1 MFYSQFILAKK
12 GPLGTIWIAAHLERK
27 LRKNQVADTDIGVS
41 VDSIICP
48 EVPIAL
54 RLSSHLL
61 LGVVRIYSKKVNYLF
76 DDCSEALLKVKQAF
90 RSEAV
95 DLPPEQSKAPYHSIT
110 LPETFDLD
118 DFELPNTDVVNGSY
132 VDHHVSAREHIT
144 LQDPMEGVVFTTS
157 QFGLD
162 ERFGD
167 GDGDGDAFQIG
178 LDLDEELLLD
188 KGGPSSHGK
197 DIMDSLSFA
206 DSSVEPSSLF
216 KGAKSD
222 EEINESSVTTEANF
236 FTIQAPSTPGLLE
249 EPNLPIAEDAQ
260 VSDDH
265 MDEDQNSTEFVAKE
279 SLGADFSK
287 PESYCV
293 DNDIVSSPLKA
304 HVYLEAEKASSHEFP
319 PLTDE
324 VLKYAPSEI
333 ARLPLVNENP
343 LSNGSEETGI
353 IRIQAPDGEGLNAS
367 SGFQSIEVY
376 EGEVMQ
382 VRSSMF
388 ADNQIPAHEAAGAPL
403 DLPACCP
410 YSALADLVPGNDN
423 TFAKSGVPG
432 TVENNSDTRG
442 NTSQLS
448 NADSLDCQKSGKH
461 EPADGKLVSPS
472 EPLLQACSSH
482 IKDVYTSSD
491 LIPSSHP
498 ACCSS
503 SGAESADLH
512 NLDRQT
518 VSLVASDS
526 ICEKGNGDLVSD
538 LPSPEKLLS
547 VPDDIRVSVLLVQS
561 TPETEVITQAD
572 GDSTADMLSGK
583 KRSFIESAVTFQ
595 SVTAVE
601 SSAAAQSTNFLE
613 LVPNDDDLLS
623 SILVGRSTALRLKP
637 TPSIQDTESMKR
649 RRVTPRTTPYKRKVL
664 MDDSMVLHGDTIRQ
678 QLINTEDIRRL
689 RKKAP
694 CTRSEIWVLQ
704 KQCME
709 DEIFSDP
716 LVSGMSA
723 ELISLHSQ
731 PFDLSAIKIVTD
743 EMTTAHHTE
752 VNESGSN
759 LRPQDEENF
768 IDTNNLDS
776 VDRDITNGLE
786 ENMNEQCFN
795 ASFGHQHSQQDASQE
810 NLESENEGRSILS
823 GETADNLETLPKK
836 LLSVSSTLLK
846 EDNLTDHATVVS
858 ASLTKP
864 EDAVVSICDDVAVTV
879 QAAEMLQSTD
889 QRMDSQTTNTGT
901 ETDVS
906 AIKPNDGDMIDNDF
920 TGQPNKGESGQRTD
934 EDWVKEQ
941 MEGFD
946 SFAATIGINLDQS
959 LRLDYASVFAAMSP
973 QIRALVASD
982 HALIDKPADQH
993 ESTYG
998 DEILGSKQYED
1009 NDLEHGDTDSRLES
1023 SALGHDLD
1031 PGSSTPAEKVD
1042 VELLDANDQSFVDP
1056 TSVSNQSII
1065 GDHVLDF
1072 DTESFKH
1079 DTEFLNYDDGDYE
1092 NADDGDNSVPNV
1104 EETGMQETI
1113 GWSAR
1118 TRAVANYLQVLF
1130 HKGAQQGRNVVHLDN
1145 LLAGKSRK
1153 EASRMFFE
1161 TLVLK
1166 TRDYIHV
1173 EQELPFCDIS
1183 IKPRHQLM
1191 KSDF

>member
-95 DLPPEQSKAPYHSIT
+95 DLPPEQYKAPYDSIT

-118 DFELPNTDVVNGSY
+118 DFELPDTDVINGSY

-167 GDGDGDAFQIG
+167 GDAFQIG
-178 LDLDEELLLD
+178 LDLDEDFLMD
-188 KGGPSSHGK
+188 KGGPSSHRK
-197 DIMDSLSFA
+197 DIMDSRSFA
-206 DSSVEPSSLF
+206 DSSVERSSLS

-222 EEINESSVTTEANF
+222 EEINESSATTEANF

-265 MDEDQNSTEFVAKE
+265 MDEDQYSTEFVAKE

-287 PESYCV
+287 PMSYCV

-304 HVYLEAEKASSHEFP
+304 HVHLEAEKASSHEFP

-333 ARLPLVNENP
+333 AQLPLVNENP

-353 IRIQAPDGEGLNAS
+353 IRSQAPDGEGLNGS
-367 SGFQSIEVY
+367 SGFRSIEVH

-388 ADNQIPAHEAAGAPL
+388 ADNQSPTHEAAVAPL

-410 YSALADLVPGNDN
+410 CSSLADLVPGNDN

-432 TVENNSDTRG
+432 TVENKSNTRD

-448 NADSLDCQKSGKH
+448 NTDGLDCQKSGKQ
-461 EPADGKLVSPS
+461 ESADGKLVSAS
-472 EPLLQACSSH
+472 LPLLQACSSH
-482 IKDVYTSSD
+482 LKDANASSD

-503 SGAESADLH
+503 SGAEAADHH

-526 ICEKGNGDLVSD
+526 ICEKGNGILVSD

-547 VPDDIRVSVLLVQS
+547 VPDDIRISVLLVQS
-561 TPETEVITQAD
+561 TPETEIITQAD
-572 GDSTADMLSGK
+572 GDSTANMLTGK

-595 SVTAVE
+595 SVTSVE
-601 SSAAAQSTNFLE
+601 SSAAARSTNFLE

-623 SILVGRSTALRLKP
+623 SILVGRRSTALRLKP

-649 RRVTPRTTPYKRKVL
+649 RRVTPCTTPYKRKVL

-694 CTRSEIWVLQ
+694 CSRSEIWVLQ
-704 KQCME
+704 KQRLE

-731 PFDLSAIKIVTD
+731 PFDLSAIKIGID

-752 VNESGSN
+752 VNESGSS

-768 IDTNNLDS
+768 IDTNLDS
-776 VDRDITNGLE
+776 VNRDVTNGLE

-795 ASFGHQHSQQDASQE
+795 ASFGHQPSQQDAYQE
-810 NLESENEGRSILS
+810 SLESENEGRSILS
-823 GETADNLETLPKK
+823 GETADNLETLPAK
-836 LLSVSSTLLK
+836 LPSVSSTFLK
-846 EDNLTDHATVVS
+846 EDNSTDHATVLS
-858 ASLTKP
+858 PSLTKP
-864 EDAVVSICDDVAVTV
+864 EDAMVSICDDVAVTV

-889 QRMDSQTTNTGT
+889 KGMDSQTTNTGT

-906 AIKPNDGDMIDNDF
+906 VIKPNNGEMIDNDF
-920 TGQPNKGESGQRTD
+920 SGQPNKGGSGQRID

-973 QIRALVASD
+973 QIRALAASD
-982 HALIDKPADQH
+982 HALVDKPADQR
-993 ESTYG
+993 ESTHG
-998 DEILGSKQYED
+998 DEILGSKQYEG
-1009 NDLEHGDTDSRLES
+1009 NDLVHRDTDSRLES
-1023 SALGHDLD
+1023 SAVGHDFD
-1031 PGSSTPAEKVD
+1031 RGSSTPAEKVD
-1042 VELLDANDQSFVDP
+1042 VELLGANDQSFVDP

-1072 DTESFKH
+1072 DTESFRH
-1079 DTEFLNYDDGDYE
+1079 DTDFLNYDDGDDE

-1145 LLAGKSRK
+1145 LLVGKSRK

-1166 TRDYIHV
+1166 TRNYIHV
-1173 EQELPFCDIS
+1173 EQEQPFCDIS
-1183 IKPRHQLM
+1183 IKPRHQFM

>member
-118 DFELPNTDVVNGSY
+118 DFELPDTDVINGSY

-167 GDGDGDAFQIG
+167 GDAFQIG
-178 LDLDEELLLD
+178 LDLDEEMLLD
-188 KGGPSSHGK
+188 KGGPSSRGK
-197 DIMDSLSFA
+197 DIMDSLSYA
-206 DSSVEPSSLF
+206 DSSVEGSSLL
-216 KGAKSD
+216 KDAKSD
-222 EEINESSVTTEANF
+222 EEINESSVATEANF

-265 MDEDQNSTEFVAKE
+265 MDEDQNSTEIVAKE

-287 PESYCV
+287 PESYSV
-293 DNDIVSSPLKA
+293 DYGIVSSPLKA
-304 HVYLEAEKASSHEFP
+304 HVHLEAMKASSHEFP

-343 LSNGSEETGI
+343 LSNGSEETRI
-353 IRIQAPDGEGLNAS
+353 LCIQAPNGEGLNAS
-367 SGFQSIEVY
+367 SGFRSIEVH
-376 EGEVMQ
+376 EGEAMQ
-382 VRSSMF
+382 IRSSMF
-388 ADNQIPAHEAAGAPL
+388 ADNQSPAHEAAGAPL
-403 DLPACCP
+403 DLRACCP
-410 YSALADLVPGNDN
+410 CSSLADLVPGNDN
-423 TFAKSGVPG
+423 TFAKSGVPT
-432 TVENNSDTRG
+432 TVENNGNTRG

-448 NADSLDCQKSGKH
+448 NTDSLDCQKSGKH
-461 EPADGKLVSPS
+461 ESAVGRLVSAS
-472 EPLLQACSSH
+472 EQLLQACSSH
-482 IKDVYTSSD
+482 LKYADALSD
-491 LIPSSHP
+491 LISSSHP

-503 SGAESADLH
+503 SGAESADH
-512 NLDRQT
+512 PNLDRRN
-518 VSLVASDS
+518 VSLVPSDS
-526 ICEKGNGDLVSD
+526 ICEKGIGDLVSD
-538 LPSPEKLLS
+538 LPYPEKLLS
-547 VPDDIRVSVLLVQS
+547 VPDDIRINSLLVQS
-561 TPETEVITQAD
+561 TPETEIITQAD
-572 GDSTADMLSGK
+572 GDSTANMLTGK

-595 SVTAVE
+595 SETSVE
-601 SSAAAQSTNFLE
+601 SSAAAAQSTKSLE

-623 SILVGRSTALRLKP
+623 SILVGRRSTALRLKP

-704 KQCME
+704 KQSLE

-716 LVSGMSA
+716 LVSGVSA
-723 ELISLHSQ
+723 DLISLHSQ
-731 PFDLSAIKIVTD
+731 PFDLSAIKIIMD
-743 EMTTAHHTE
+743 EMATAHQAE
-752 VNESGSN
+752 VNGSGSS
-759 LRPQDEENF
+759 LRPKDEENV

-776 VDRDITNGLE
+776 VDRDITNCLE
-786 ENMNEQCFN
+786 ENMNERCIN
-795 ASFGHQHSQQDASQE
+795 ASFGHQPSQQDAFRE
-810 NLESENEGRSILS
+810 NPESENEGRSILA
-823 GETADNLETLPKK
+823 GKKADNVGTLSEN
-836 LLSVSSTLLK
+836 LSSVNSMLLK
-846 EDNLTDHATVVS
+846 EDNSTDHATVLL

-864 EDAVVSICDDVAVTV
+864 KDAGVSICDDVAVPV
-879 QAAEMLQSTD
+879 QTDELLQSTD
-889 QRMDSQTTNTGT
+889 QGMDAQTTNLVIAA
-901 ETDVS
+901 DVS
-906 AIKPNDGDMIDNDF
+906 AIKSNNGEIIDNELA
-920 TGQPNKGESGQRTD
+920 GRSNKGESGQRTD

-973 QIRALVASD
+973 QIRSLAASD
-982 HALIDKPADQH
+982 QALIDKPADQC
-993 ESTYG
+993 ESTHG
-998 DEILGSKQYED
+998 DEILGSKQHED
-1009 NDLEHGDTDSRLES
+1009 NAFEHCDVDSRLDC
-1023 SALGHDLD
+1023 SAVEGDLD
-1031 PGSSTPAEKVD
+1031 WGSSTPAEKVD
-1042 VELLDANDQSFVDP
+1042 VELLGAIDQSFVDP
-1056 TSVSNQSII
+1056 ASVSNQSIM

-1072 DTESFKH
+1072 DKESFKH
-1079 DTEFLNYDDGDYE
+1079 DTDFLNYDDEDDE
-1092 NADDGDNSVPNV
+1092 NADDGDNSVPNA
-1104 EETGMQETI
+1104 EEAGMQETI

-1130 HKGAQQGRNVVHLDN
+1130 HKGAQQGRNVVDLDN

-1166 TRDYIHV
+1166 TRDCIHV
-1173 EQELPFCDIS
+1173 EQEQPFCDIS